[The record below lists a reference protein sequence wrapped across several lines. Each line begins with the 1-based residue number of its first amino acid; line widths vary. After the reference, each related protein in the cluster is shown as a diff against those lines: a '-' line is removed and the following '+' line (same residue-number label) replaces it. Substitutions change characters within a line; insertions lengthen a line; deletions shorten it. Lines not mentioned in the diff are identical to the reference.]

1 MGALKQKYIG
11 EMQSYHPSEVK
22 MGPEECFEVL
32 DEYIHKYC
40 SPSLA
45 YEFRKVYSG
54 FVEERSRLNEAV
66 KNGSQLA
73 DQILK
78 AVGG

>member
-1 MGALKQKYIG
+1 MGRLKQKHIS
-11 EMQSYHPSEVK
+11 EMQYYHPSKVK
-22 MGPEECFEVL
+22 MGPEECFEAL

-54 FVEERSRLNEAV
+54 FIEERSRLNEAI
-66 KNGSQLA
+66 KNGNEIANQL
-73 DQILK
+73 LK